1 MADIDEVEWIKVN
14 EPWRLKDS
22 EVVIDEKDEKV
33 PQIKPVEPQNWNYM
47 DLIKIKGIGKER
59 AKDLGRIFKT
69 EEELIKALKED
80 RVPLRNDIVK
90 LLKEH
95 FNI

>member
-14 EPWRLKDS
+14 EPWRFKDS
-22 EVVIDEKDEKV
+22 EVVIDKKDEKV
-33 PQIKPVEPQNWNYM
+33 PQIKPTEAETFDFM
-47 DLIKIKGIGKER
+47 SLIKIKGIGKER

-69 EEELIKALKED
+69 EEELIKALKEE

-90 LLKEH
+90 LLKKH